1 MKSLFWP
8 FKVFGTLPEDTER
21 WMSDPRTAAPCFM
34 SQFQDVPRC
43 SEKKLH
49 EKKMYDYVHYL
60 CLWICHLNV
69 YGEGERWRGWKWFS
83 DTSLSES
90 WIALTRTSCRTH
102 GRTDMMMMMII
113 IIRTIKAGRQAAR
126 GSADILHKNDFRK
139 VPPCPA
145 SSAPGWVNSPPQL
158 KIPHKCHEISNWAGR
173 DPVTCGVPQPHSSCF
188 ETEEGQSRKNRWVN
202 NKLTC
207 KPPCVKY

>member
-1 MKSLFWP
+1 MKTLFWP
-8 FKVFGTLPEDTER
+8 LKVFGTLPEDTER
-21 WMSDPRTAAPCFM
+21 RMSDPRTAAPWFM

-60 CLWICHLNV
+60 CICV
-69 YGEGERWRGWKWFS
+69 YGGGERWRGWKWFS

-90 WIALTRTSCRTH
+90 WIALARTSCRTH

-113 IIRTIKAGRQAAR
+113 IITTIKAGRQAAR

-139 VPPCPA
+139 VPPSPA
-145 SSAPGWVNSPPQL
+145 PSDPG
-158 KIPHKCHEISNWAGR
+158 
-173 DPVTCGVPQPHSSCF
+173 
-188 ETEEGQSRKNRWVN
+188 
-202 NKLTC
+202 
-207 KPPCVKY
+207 

>member
-113 IIRTIKAGRQAAR
+113 IIEPLRQEGRRRGAVLTFCTRMISERFLPAR
-126 GSADILHKNDFRK
+126 RHQPLDEWIN
-139 VPPCPA
+139 
-145 SSAPGWVNSPPQL
+145 
-158 KIPHKCHEISNWAGR
+158 PHN
-173 DPVTCGVPQPHSSCF
+173 
-188 ETEEGQSRKNRWVN
+188 
-202 NKLTC
+202 
-207 KPPCVKY
+207 